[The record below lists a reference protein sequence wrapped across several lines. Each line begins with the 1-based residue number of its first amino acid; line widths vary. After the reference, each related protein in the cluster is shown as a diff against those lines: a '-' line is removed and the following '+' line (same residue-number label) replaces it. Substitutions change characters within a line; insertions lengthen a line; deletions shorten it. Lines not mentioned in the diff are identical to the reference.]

1 METLNSELETWQAP
15 AKLNL
20 FLHVTGQREDGY
32 HTLQTA
38 FVFLDF
44 ADSLQFEANDTGEIT
59 RLDVEGRLA
68 LDLPAEDL
76 CVQAARLLQVHCNLS
91 RGGVSRGA
99 CIRLSK
105 NLPAGAGLGGGSSDA
120 ATTLMALNQ
129 IWGTGLSR
137 EELMNLGRQLGAD
150 VPVFIHGQTTIALGV
165 GDEFFPLEVPK
176 QAYCVLIPQIHVST
190 EQVFSDSS
198 LTRDTPIKTIR
209 GSLPPVLLND
219 LEAVTCRQY
228 PEVEKALKWLR
239 HFGDAR
245 MSGTGASVFVAC
257 DTLEA
262 AKNVLHQRP
271 EGVDGFVAHSLL
283 CHPHYEALDQF
294 CAD

>member
-1 METLNSELETWQAP
+1 METLHSGLETWQAP

-20 FLHVTGQREDGY
+20 FLHVTGRREDGY

-44 ADSLQFEANDTGEIT
+44 ADTLQFEANDSGEIT
-59 RLDVEGRLA
+59 RLDVKGRLE
-68 LDLPAEDL
+68 LDLPADDL
-76 CVQAARLLQVHCNLS
+76 CIQAAKLLQAHCKLS
-91 RGGVSRGA
+91 QGV

-120 ATTLMALNQ
+120 ATTLIALNQ
-129 IWGTGLSR
+129 IWKTGLSR
-137 EELMNLGRQLGAD
+137 EELKDLGRQLGAD
-150 VPVFIHGQTTIALGV
+150 VPVFIHGQTTHALGV
-165 GDEFFPLEVPK
+165 GDEFYPLEVPK

-190 EQVFSDSS
+190 VQIFSDSS

-228 PEVEKALKWLR
+228 PEVEKALKWLG

-262 AKNVLHQRP
+262 AKKVFHQRP

-283 CHPHYEALDQF
+283 CHPHYEALD
-294 CAD
+294 